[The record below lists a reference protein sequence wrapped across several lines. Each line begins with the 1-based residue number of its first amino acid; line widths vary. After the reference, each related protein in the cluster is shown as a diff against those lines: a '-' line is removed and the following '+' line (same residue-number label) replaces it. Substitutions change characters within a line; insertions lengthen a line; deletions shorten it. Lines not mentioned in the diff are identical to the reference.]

1 MSPTISSLLINGEIV
16 MIKDFYVFFLNMPAC
31 LIEDSSFVDHA
42 LIIFSLRH
50 DNMHNPFTH
59 YIVPQSLC
67 TSTRTILFHVIRC
80 IIKSIFLQKKLRVIQ
95 YIVTLI
101 TLYP

>member
-67 TSTRTILFHVIRC
+67 TSTRTILFMLFGVLQTD
-80 IIKSIFLQKKLRVIQ
+80 IFLNDYDLFNI
-95 YIVTLI
+95 L
-101 TLYP
+101 PP

>member
-1 MSPTISSLLINGEIV
+1 

-80 IIKSIFLQKKLRVIQ
+80 IMKSIFLQKNYELFNI
-95 YIVTLI
+95 L
-101 TLYP
+101 LP